1 MSLASFPVLG
11 APGRCAEP
19 SLGPVLLPVRD
30 VLDVCKHVINGKYVF
45 NCSWLRFACMCC
57 AEDASGT
64 SESTQPDGWRC
75 AGRRRVT
82 ASPEPPAGG
91 RAGGHG
97 PARGRLPG
105 PRAAGR

>member
-64 SESTQPDGWRC
+64 GESTQLDGWRC
-75 AGRRRVT
+75 AGRDRKSVVWGK
-82 ASPEPPAGG
+82 SVSSV
-91 RAGGHG
+91 
-97 PARGRLPG
+97 
-105 PRAAGR
+105 